1 MSTLSGAEPV
11 PPDVI
16 LPGALGHLLRALAAL
31 TVSDMPAIAVIGG
44 MAVNIRLSTLDAAHR
59 ATLDID
65 LVSGDDH
72 PTAVAVLSRSNELAR
87 PNTIVVH
94 GVEIDII
101 ETVRVHEED
110 LDGLGDDAKLFIAG
124 HRWAL
129 DTAQP
134 VRITTVGAN
143 PPTVEVAV
151 ATAAGLIAAKSH
163 AAGYPRA
170 ARRAT
175 KHGGDLYDI
184 FRLVEVFDA
193 QGDLRAQVAQAPYG
207 LGRLVAQVAIVE
219 FLTSPARAMRQM
231 NPSAT
236 TALDAARI
244 HDVME
249 PFVAALR

>member
-1 MSTLSGAEPV
+1 MSGAEPA
-11 PPDVI
+11 PPVVI
-16 LPGALGHLLRALAAL
+16 LPGALGHLLRVLDAL

-44 MAVNIRLSTLDAAHR
+44 MGVNIRLSTLDTAHR

-72 PTAVAVLSRSNELAR
+72 PTALEVLSRSNELGRA
-87 PNTIVVH
+87 NTVVVH

-101 ETVRVHEED
+101 ETVRVYEED
-110 LDGLGDDAKLFIAG
+110 LGGLGDDAKLFVAG

-143 PPTVEVAV
+143 PLTVDVAV
-151 ATAAGLIAAKSH
+151 ATPAGLIAAKCH
-163 AAGYPRA
+163 AAGHPRA

-193 QGDLRAQVAQAPYG
+193 QGELRAQLARAPYG
-207 LGRLVAQVAIVE
+207 LGRLVAQVAVVE
-219 FLTSPARAMRQM
+219 FLTSPARAVRQM
-231 NPSAT
+231 IPSTT
-236 TALDAARI
+236 TALDADRI
-244 HDVME
+244 Q
-249 PFVAALR
+249 